1 MWGPRWGGGGEG
13 EAQLGGRKDGCAFRI
28 AFLTNGRKHPLVQF
42 VVCLTF

>member
-1 MWGPRWGGGGEG
+1 MVE
-13 EAQLGGRKDGCAFRI
+13 KTVVCTVFRI